1 MKKEA
6 LEKIDKIFKIVG
18 ESLEGKEKLKNFGFD
33 SYLDLV
39 ENAEKSEVSRKKLK
53 AFSDRLD
60 SYFSELNKAFQ
71 SSDKNYLEFKKSL
84 EELNEKLEADSKV
97 RTAAD
102 LIEFRANIDKKLK
115 ENDKK
120 KEGTKKENDAEKK
133 ENIEEERSENQEK
146 RVLTKIETEWIKDVK
161 FVKTIAL
168 SIITIISILPGIM
181 IVATSA
187 PGFWSFVGIVAL
199 LDTTVVAMS
208 KILTCNHALK
218 FIRNAGNAKE
228 GVKKFLKSSLKKG
241 KEKFLGLF
249 KKKEKSKNKKAKKVV
264 SKAKTKVV
272 ASNPK
277 SDSKKDDTIDVIR
290 ELAFGNQENTRS
302 TEQDIS
308 DVIKEATTMT
318 SEEEK
323 RDTAAVFKEVMTQQ
337 QGEKDSEL
345 EKEESSEV
353 EVAPEKTEVKEDKK
367 AEESVVEQENKSML
381 PEENKSD
388 EISQAEKPVE
398 KEEPQLEKVSGEE
411 DSVEQKYRKYF
422 SYVLSLKNE
431 ISRMEKELAT
441 KSGDEYKSLAEQ
453 ITAKKGIYESICKDM
468 SLALTEQ
475 YSGISGKDQTVKRFD
490 STKIDQ
496 IMGKEKYGFSES
508 TGETGNIE
516 KAENKKYNQ
525 YSENAFLEY
534 ALKLRNDIEI
544 MNEELATKYGNV
556 DPEQRAND
564 QEYLKLK
571 YKRNATRNAYLEVC
585 RQLKQMLATN
595 QEVVNREGKSK

>member
-18 ESLEGKEKLKNFGFD
+18 ESLEGEEKLKNFGFD

-71 SSDKNYLEFKKSL
+71 SSDENYLEFKKSL
-84 EELNEKLEADSKV
+84 KELNEKLEADSKV

-133 ENIEEERSENQEK
+133 GNSEKKRRGFRFIRSENAEGNYEDFIVK
-146 RVLTKIETEWIKDVK
+146 AKKIV
-161 FVKTIAL
+161 
-168 SIITIISILPGIM
+168 ITVASVVIGISIASSLIGVAITSVCLTTVGISLGV
-181 IVATSA
+181 IVASSLLSNALTSDRMIEWLKGYRRKTE
-187 PGFWSFVGIVAL
+187 PFWKR
-199 LDTTVVAMS
+199 MS
-208 KILTCNHALK
+208 K
-218 FIRNAGNAKE
+218 
-228 GVKKFLKSSLKKG
+228 SLSEKISLFKG
-241 KEKFLGLF
+241 KD
-249 KKKEKSKNKKAKKVV
+249 KKKSKKAKSNNG
-264 SKAKTKVV
+264 SKKMNP
-272 ASNPK
+272 ASK
-277 SDSKKDDTIDVIR
+277 GDSKKDDTIDVIR
-290 ELAFGNQENTRS
+290 ELVFDNQENTRS

-353 EVAPEKTEVKEDKK
+353 EVAPEKTEVQEDKK

>member
-33 SYLDLV
+33 SYLALV
-39 ENAEKSEVSRKKLK
+39 EKAEKSEVSRKKLK

-97 RTAAD
+97 KTAAD

-133 ENIEEERSENQEK
+133 ENSEKKRRGFRFIRSENAEDNYKDFIEK
-146 RVLTKIETEWIKDVK
+146 AKKIV
-161 FVKTIAL
+161 
-168 SIITIISILPGIM
+168 ITVASVVIGISIASSLIGVAITSVCLTTVGISLGV
-181 IVATSA
+181 IVASSLLSNALTSDRMIE
-187 PGFWSFVGIVAL
+187 W
-199 LDTTVVAMS
+199 
-208 KILTCNHALK
+208 LK
-218 FIRNAGNAKE
+218 GKRKNEF
-228 GVKKFLKSSLKKG
+228 FLKRMGKSLGKKI
-241 KEKFLGLF
+241 GLF
-249 KKKEKSKNKKAKKVV
+249 KGKDKKKFKKAKSNNGSKKVNPA
-264 SKAKTKVV
+264 SKG
-272 ASNPK
+272 
-277 SDSKKDDTIDVIR
+277 DSKKDDTIDVIR
-290 ELAFGNQENTRS
+290 ELVFNNQENTRS
-302 TEQDIS
+302 AEQDIS

-353 EVAPEKTEVKEDKK
+353 EVAPEKTEVQEDKK